1 KQRLNIAAL
10 NDRATADAA
19 ELARQ
24 RVLRNSLI
32 AGSALLAAIALLLY
46 ARVRQRQRAERELA
60 AHARR
65 LEAALATAD
74 RERAH
79 AQEAERVNREL
90 LRVAADDLR
99 LPLTSALG
107 RAERLLMLGA
117 DQPTLRRDAAAI
129 ADTLQYLVHLVTDL
143 VESAELERQDAR
155 MALQPIDLAEILR
168 GVCAHYGLRASEK
181 RQQLECQ
188 APAQLSAI
196 GDPARLRQ
204 ALEHLV

>member
-1 KQRLNIAAL
+1 
-10 NDRATADAA
+10 
-19 ELARQ
+19 
-24 RVLRNSLI
+24 
-32 AGSALLAAIALLLY
+32 
-46 ARVRQRQRAERELA
+46 
-60 AHARR
+60 
-65 LEAALATAD
+65 
-74 RERAH
+74 
-79 AQEAERVNREL
+79 
-90 LRVAADDLR
+90 
-99 LPLTSALG
+99 LTSALG

-204 ALEHLV
+204 ALEHLVGNALRLTPAGKRSDALLEAEGGDAVVRVRDQGRGLREQDRERAFGKLQRVGNRPTDN